1 MRTTW
6 RWLGALVAL
15 IATFGAPAASAEAA
29 KAPRGFYGVSTQ
41 TPLDGADWR
50 ALGRGRVGSL
60 RIELSWGGVDLLPPA
75 SSEELF
81 TPRPYRWSIV
91 DPTVRKAARRGI
103 RILPAIYGTPHW
115 VAQYQG
121 CYTQCHKLGPTTI
134 QAQVAFAMF
143 MRAAVLRY
151 GPGGSF
157 WAAHPNLPHRPIRA
171 WQIWNEQNS
180 SDFWKPQP
188 DVGAY
193 TNLLI
198 AGGTAVHDADPG
210 AQVVLGGMFG
220 EPKEEGKI
228 TMAGWDFLDAINAN
242 PRARTAFDGI
252 AIHPYG
258 HTLHQVK
265 ATIQRWRRAL
275 RGADALDEEIWITE
289 IGWASGGERHP
300 LNVGIRGQA
309 ELLDG
314 ALAYFTRHRKRYHL
328 AQVNVYSWR
337 DAAPGADNCSWCVKS
352 GLVRYKGRR
361 PKPSWDV
368 FRGYTGALPPR

>member
-1 MRTTW
+1 MRSTGSL
-6 RWLGALVAL
+6 LGALAAL
-15 IATFGAPAASAEAA
+15 IAIFAAPASAEA

-41 TPLDGADWR
+41 TALEGPDWR

-60 RIELSWGGVDLLPPA
+60 RVELSWGSVDLLPPP
-75 SSEELF
+75 SSEDF
-81 TPRPYRWSIV
+81 FAARPYRWSVV

-103 RILPAIYGTPHW
+103 RILPTVYGTPNW
-115 VAQYQG
+115 VARYQG
-121 CYTQCHKLGPTTI
+121 CFTQCHKLGPNTI
-134 QAQVAFAMF
+134 QAGIAFAMF
-143 MRAAVLRY
+143 MRAAVVRY

-157 WAAHPNLPHRPIRA
+157 WSEHPNLPYRPIRT

-180 SDFWKPQP
+180 SDFWKPKP
-188 DVGAY
+188 DVAAY

-210 AQVVLGGMFG
+210 AQVILGGMFG
-220 EPKEEGKI
+220 EPKEAGKI

-242 PRARTAFDGI
+242 RQARGAFDGI

-258 HTLHQVK
+258 HTLHQVD

-275 RGADALDEEIWITE
+275 RGAGALDEEIWITE

-300 LNVGIRGQA
+300 LNVGLRGQA
-309 ELLDG
+309 RLLDE
-314 ALAYFTRHRKRYHL
+314 ALSYFTRHRRRYNF

-352 GLVRYKGRR
+352 GLVRYRERR

-368 FRGYTGALPPR
+368 FRGYTGALRAR